1 MIDYRNY
8 NVWKLSHE
16 LVLKIYP
23 LLHLYPK
30 YEERNV
36 IDQIRRA
43 VVSIPT
49 NIAEGCGKD
58 TQKELVRYLYIASG
72 SAHEV
77 DYLLLLSR
85 DLRYLADAD
94 YYALQN
100 DIVSIKKML
109 ASLINKIRIAINNES
124 NKG

>member
-23 LLHLYPK
+23 LLNLYPK
-30 YEERNV
+30 YEERNL

-77 DYLLLLSR
+77 EYLIFLSK
-85 DLRYLADAD
+85 DLGYLNENDF
-94 YYALQN
+94 YSVQN

-109 ASLINKIRIAINNES
+109 VVLIKRIRETMDS
-124 NKG
+124 KK